1 MQTVASAQKVANEAH
16 NIEPTFHS
24 LSKTAQIVH
33 AETITTFGVH
43 EEHCKHGRQEVHV
56 PVESRVQTVQLLEL
70 RGNRKHL
77 VTCIET
83 SIKVV

>member
-33 AETITTFGVH
+33 AEAITTFSVY

-56 PVESRVQTVQLLEL
+56 PVESRVQTVQSFEVL
-70 RGNRKHL
+70 GD
-77 VTCIET
+77 
-83 SIKVV
+83 